1 MSGDYSIFFMGNHF
15 DQKPIYFA
23 IMQKQDAIVDMLL
36 KIPNMQ
42 TIGDWNNR
50 NLIHHMAQ
58 YGSAAMLRS
67 YCASVSTVQLA
78 RYIDMVD
85 VDGNPPYLL
94 ARDCN
99 GSNERADIMDILVA
113 HGAVPVRSLTPFG

>member
-1 MSGDYSIFFMGNHF
+1 
-15 DQKPIYFA
+15 
-23 IMQKQDAIVDMLL
+23 MLL